1 MTRGSNDKRHYE
13 RPCMA
18 VYDLLPQTQLLQT
31 SGETPAG
38 ITPMDDPEDI

>member
-1 MTRGSNDKRHYE
+1 MT
-13 RPCMA
+13 
-18 VYDLLPQTQLLQT
+18 VYDLQPRTQLLQT